1 MNLVP
6 ATESKAKKKIQTLQ
20 RVLKTGYSGKYDIL
34 NTIFYIRPP
43 KIFYFRPKNRDF
55 IFEEFFFSFVPF
67 IKIKLLLI
75 SFMIKRKAN
84 TQNISIQNLER
95 IQKENKQNFDI
106 QSNNFKMVTEANQRM
121 QTESKVLM
129 EDNKNLLRKLQKVS
143 EELNL

>member
-1 MNLVP
+1 
-6 ATESKAKKKIQTLQ
+6 
-20 RVLKTGYSGKYDIL
+20 
-34 NTIFYIRPP
+34 
-43 KIFYFRPKNRDF
+43 
-55 IFEEFFFSFVPF
+55 
-67 IKIKLLLI
+67 
-75 SFMIKRKAN
+75 MIKRKAN

-129 EDNKNLLRKLQKVS
+129 EDNKNLLKKLQKVS

>member
-1 MNLVP
+1 
-6 ATESKAKKKIQTLQ
+6 
-20 RVLKTGYSGKYDIL
+20 
-34 NTIFYIRPP
+34 
-43 KIFYFRPKNRDF
+43 
-55 IFEEFFFSFVPF
+55 
-67 IKIKLLLI
+67 
-75 SFMIKRKAN
+75 MIKRKAN